1 LISCKPSEEETMGVL
16 CWTKPA
22 KAMSTERW
30 QEISADAAPP
40 GVYTPNMSAEDAQL
54 WRAKLIGGP
63 LARVEIRKTVVGRQR
78 PESPG
83 SRRLARVSHAQ
94 LVVIVDKD
102 SVRVSTNATADF
114 TIEEWAELGSA
125 VTEAVTVL
133 MRYWEQRA
141 QDARIRPA

>member
-1 LISCKPSEEETMGVL
+1 LISCKPYPASEEETMGVL

-78 PESPG
+78 PES
-83 SRRLARVSHAQ
+83 ARVSHAQ

-114 TIEEWAELGSA
+114 TMEEWAELGSA

-133 MRYWEQRA
+133 MRYWDQRA
-141 QDARIRPA
+141 QDARARPV